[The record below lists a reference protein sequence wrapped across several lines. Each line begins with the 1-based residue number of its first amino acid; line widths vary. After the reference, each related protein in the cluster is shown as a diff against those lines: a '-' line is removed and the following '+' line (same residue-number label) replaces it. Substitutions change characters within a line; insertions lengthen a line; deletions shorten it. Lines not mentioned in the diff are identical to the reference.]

1 MTHSLKIIDALL
13 FPMSRPESSGKK
25 PPVVTVEQENEAQGF
40 SSWLRRQ
47 GSRSHRRIADNTVI
61 AYTKRIRRLLADVG
75 MEPNAETVSDFVDTV
90 TKGRKNSTYNGFV
103 FAIKSYSKYRI
114 SVGKTNGF
122 AEYLRSQSTDD
133 REVKDPITRRELD
146 ALIAEATKR
155 DDETF
160 ALFLGVAWDTLGR
173 AEELVSLTWGD
184 IAFKPNAKMNT
195 QATVTFADGK
205 TGRGLHGYLW
215 SPGLAASLKAYK
227 PKDAKDSDPV
237 FRDLAY
243 DAADYRLETYA
254 VAVGIE
260 RKVHLHL
267 IRAGA
272 AVWLD
277 SKNAPLSVIMLMGRW
292 KSLAA
297 VQRYLRADEG
307 LVGETLAK
315 ALGAAEE

>member
-1 MTHSLKIIDALL
+1 
-13 FPMSRPESSGKK
+13 
-25 PPVVTVEQENEAQGF
+25 VT
-40 SSWLRRQ
+40 
-47 GSRSHRRIADNTVI
+47 
-61 AYTKRIRRLLADVG
+61 AYTQRVLRLLGEVG
-75 MEPNAETVSDFVDTV
+75 LEPTEDTVSDFVEAV
-90 TKGRKNSTYNGFV
+90 TRGRKNSTYNGFV
-103 FAIKSYSKYRI
+103 FAIKSYSRYR
-114 SVGKTNGF
+114 VHAGKTNGF

-146 ALIAEATKR
+146 ALIAEAIMKR

-160 ALFLGVAWDTLGR
+160 ALFLSVAWDTLGR
-173 AEELVSLTWGD
+173 AEELVSLKWGD
-184 IAFKPNAKMNT
+184 IAFTPNAKMNT
-195 QATVTFADGK
+195 QATVTFTDGK

-215 SPGLAASLKAYK
+215 SPGLADSLKAYK

-237 FRDLAY
+237 FRDLTY
-243 DAADYRLETYA
+243 GMADYRIETYA

-277 SKNAPLSVIMLMGRW
+277 SKKVPLSVIMKLGRW

-297 VQRYLRADEG
+297 LQRYLRAGDG
-307 LVGETLAK
+307 LVGESIAM
-315 ALGAAEE
+315 ALGQ